1 MSFISELHIWSVSQ
15 LSSSSSSSFHPSFTF
30 IAVTQ
35 KSPWMGWGKALWR
48 LRLSKLFA
56 ILAFSPC
63 FPNPSH
69 RHFPLLVNFGLP
81 HPKEARL
88 EPGKCIRQ
96 PKQFLGSWEGKTW
109 GTLGAA
115 PSCPGSELS
124 TCLTVG
130 AAPGWAGRHS
140 SGTMCNSP
148 ECKGTTEVSHV
159 DLEIK
164 KGLLFKVGKQKD
176 HILASA
182 FPQVCRN
189 EINFKKALEFSGNEN
204 NQMNIF
210 ADAKYSYRFSLGKFV
225 LNLAKN
231 MTIIY
236 GKNRGCINYSDS
248 KITKTSLKFLCKTSK
263 MFLTTFWNKTTS
275 LTFIWLLKGIS
286 FKSSMK
292 WIPQSE

>member
-1 MSFISELHIWSVSQ
+1 MYQATQTVSV
-15 LSSSSSSSFHPSFTF
+15 
-30 IAVTQ
+30 AR
-35 KSPWMGWGKALWR
+35 GKARHGVPWVLLRAVLAVSSAPVSLWE
-48 LRLSKLFA
+48 LL
-56 ILAFSPC
+56 LA
-63 FPNPSH
+63 
-69 RHFPLLVNFGLP
+69 GL
-81 HPKEARL
+81 A
-88 EPGKCIRQ
+88 
-96 PKQFLGSWEGKTW
+96 
-109 GTLGAA
+109 GTAQA
-115 PSCPGSELS
+115 QC
-124 TCLTVG
+124 V
-130 AAPGWAGRHS
+130 
-140 SGTMCNSP
+140 
-148 ECKGTTEVSHV
+148 TTEVSHA

-263 MFLTTFWNKTTS
+263 MFLTTF
-275 LTFIWLLKGIS
+275 
-286 FKSSMK
+286 
-292 WIPQSE
+292 